1 MRQYIGDPL
10 PDVAVVI
17 PTRGR
22 ETRLAFALEALAAQT
37 LDPER
42 FEVVVVRDEDARAPL
57 APAPPRVRTR
67 SLTRPGV
74 AGPTAKRNFGWRA
87 SEAPLVV
94 FTDDDCRPAPD
105 WLEGLLEVAD
115 GDAVFVQGRTE
126 PDPDERH
133 LLHGLARSQEITTQS
148 GWFETCNM
156 AYPRELLERLGGFD
170 ESFPFGG
177 EDTDLGYRALA
188 AGSRSVYADR
198 ALVWHA
204 VISRTL
210 ARALGEAAAWSEVP
224 ALIPRHP
231 ELRAVLHRGLFWK
244 RTHARLPLAALGL
257 LLARRRPW
265 LGLALALPYL
275 ELRVN
280 WREPTPRRL
289 MRQLLTVP
297 AWAAIDAVEIA
308 SRLPAAVRH
317 RALVI

>member
-1 MRQYIGDPL
+1 L

-42 FEVVVVRDEDARAPL
+42 FEVVVVRDEDAREPL
-57 APAPPRVRTR
+57 APAPARLRAR

-94 FTDDDCRPAPD
+94 FTDDDCRPAPG

-115 GDAVFVQGRTE
+115 GGAVFVQGRTE

-133 LLHGLARSQEITTQS
+133 LLHGLARSQEITGPS

-156 AYPRELLERLGGFD
+156 AYPRELLEQLGGFD

-177 EDTDLGYRALA
+177 EDTDLGYRAIA
-188 AGSRSVYADR
+188 AGARSVYADG

-210 ARALGEAAAWSEVP
+210 PRALREAAAWREVP
-224 ALIPRHP
+224 AVVARHP
-231 ELRAVLHRGLFWK
+231 ELGRVLHRGVFWK
-244 RTHARLPLAALGL
+244 RTHARLPLAGLGL
-257 LLARRRPW
+257 VLRRRHPW
-265 LGLALALPYL
+265 LGLALAIPYL

-289 MRQLLTVP
+289 LRQLLTVP

-317 RALVI
+317 RAPVI